1 MFKLSIECTKDISE
15 LHINFTDGTSAI
27 VEQPNKPISKG
38 IPKALKKNTSDRPL
52 NPLKPLSEFDDVSTT
67 SEINQSKVKLPD
79 IETHARPVKVAEE
92 LQNLDL

>member
-27 VEQPNKPISKG
+27 VEPSDNKPERAKS
-38 IPKALKKNTSDRPL
+38 IPKALKKNTSERPL
-52 NPLKPLSEFDDVSTT
+52 NPLKSFEESFTNSTP
-67 SEINQSKVKLPD
+67 EKVKLPN

>member
-15 LHINFTDGTSAI
+15 MHINFTDGTSAI
-27 VEQPNKPISKG
+27 VESSDNKPEKAKS
-38 IPKALKKNTSDRPL
+38 IPKALKKNTSERPL
-52 NPLKPLSEFDDVSTT
+52 NPLKSFEEPYPEVHP
-67 SEINQSKVKLPD
+67 EKVKLPS

>member
-27 VEQPNKPISKG
+27 VEQPEKNPSKS
-38 IPKALKKNTSDRPL
+38 IPKALKRNTPERPI
-52 NPLKPLSEFDDVSTT
+52 NPLKPLSEFEDTSTI
-67 SEINQSKVKLPD
+67 SDIQQSKVKLPD
-79 IETHARPVKVAEE
+79 IEARSRPVKVAEE

>member
-15 LHINFTDGTSAI
+15 LHINFTDGTSAM
-27 VEQPNKPISKG
+27 VEPSDKPEKTKS
-38 IPKALKKNTSDRPL
+38 IPKALKKNTPERPL
-52 NPLKPLSEFDDVSTT
+52 NPLKSFDETFSDVQP
-67 SEINQSKVKLPD
+67 EKVKLPS

>member
-27 VEQPNKPISKG
+27 VEQPDKPSSKN
-38 IPKALKKNTSDRPL
+38 IPKALKKNTSERPL
-52 NPLKPLSEFDDVSTT
+52 NPLKPLSEFDDVSDVPTVQ
-67 SEINQSKVKLPD
+67 QSKVKLPD
-79 IETHARPVKVAEE
+79 IEARSRPVKVAEE